1 MVCLIIVCAHHAVIV
16 GVLFFTLRVCS
27 WCKININSSPV
38 FARDAACLQKTRQF
52 LDNYVS
58 ISLEKSLNF
67 TENVE
72 NIHHSVYSD
81 VDLNY

>member
-1 MVCLIIVCAHHAVIV
+1 MLLVC
-16 GVLFFTLRVCS
+16 RKPDS
-27 WCKININSSPV
+27 
-38 FARDAACLQKTRQF
+38 F
-52 LDNYVS
+52 LTIVS